1 MGGVMDATAGHSARG
16 VASSLVA
23 SAMFGAMF
31 LVSGLLDVSAESMFG
46 WRMLVTGACFLIAL
60 LWAPGR
66 AALADLVALLRHR
79 WWTPLVLLC
88 TAALVGVQMW
98 LFAWSPM
105 HGHGL
110 DASLGYL
117 LLPIVLVLSG
127 RFVFHERVTRMQWWA
142 VAVAVVAVAIKIV
155 FSATFSWVTVLVCLG
170 YAAYFALRKRFRLDT
185 QAAFGGE
192 VAILCL
198 PAVALIA
205 WSRGAAT
212 FGEQGIV
219 IAVGLGIA
227 SAHPRGLR
235 AAQLRGTRPDVR
247 GGAPPGRADRD
258 VGRGRLWAARRGSRD
273 PRRGIDQPAPL
284 RPRDSA
290 AAEFT
295 KHVVGVA
302 VASGATKC
310 FHERGAEHR
319 TLAAR

>member
-1 MGGVMDATAGHSARG
+1 MSGVWHGAEPISPEVDQPVATQERPSPTDTMEGVMDATAGHSARG

-31 LVSGLLDVSAESMFG
+31 LVSGLLDASAESMFG

-219 IAVGLGIA
+219 IAVGLGGAVAMTLYLAASRLLTLAVFGLLSYVEPVLMFVAALLLGERIA
-227 SAHPRGLR
+227 TSDVVAYGLL
-235 AAQLRGTRPDVR
+235 AVAL
-247 GGAPPGRADRD
+247 AILA
-258 VGRGRLWAARRGSRD
+258 VGSIS
-273 PRRGIDQPAPL
+273 PRR
-284 RPRDSA
+284 
-290 AAEFT
+290 
-295 KHVVGVA
+295 
-302 VASGATKC
+302 
-310 FHERGAEHR
+310 
-319 TLAAR
+319 